1 MTDRIFHGL
10 NEQQAAAVS
19 AVRGPVCILAGAG
32 SGKTTTITRRIANQI
47 ATGTFDSSEIL
58 AVTFTDK
65 AAREMAARLQRL
77 GVAAVRA
84 RTFHAQALA
93 LYKQFATDTAEIV
106 ASKGQVLAALVK
118 RLPPPHKFTSVRDI
132 ATEIEWAKNRCIGP
146 DRYIELAAA
155 EGRATPVPVEVMG
168 GLYKT
173 YERRKADAGLMDF
186 EDLLAR
192 TIELMRTDERALNA
206 IRSKY
211 RAFTVDEYQDVNLLQ
226 QTLLDVWVGERRD
239 LCVVGDDYQSI
250 FGFTGATP
258 RYLLNFPERHD
269 AQVFRLTVNYRS
281 TPQVLGLANRLVPKL
296 GGSPKSLTAR
306 AGADGPEPVFREHAT
321 GAGEVEWIVRQCR
334 ALRSAG
340 VSWEDMAV
348 LYRIN
353 GRSEDVEEAFS
364 ADRLPYQVRDGSFL
378 RRPAARSV
386 IAKLKRAPD
395 AAVTQIIDQ
404 IVRGLGWREQIPDDL
419 DASEATRQA
428 DLGRLRALAHE
439 FDAADQAEAPE
450 KANKTAAERFVEDLA
465 KRFAVERDGRGVQIL
480 TYHRAKGLEFEA
492 VFLPRMEEKELP
504 FALSKSDAEIA
515 EERRLLYVGITRAK
529 KYLFVSWAAQRP
541 GDRRRSP
548 KRSPFLAEIRPQS
561 VPTSGRLAGSP
572 SGGAR
577 PAEGSPGESRP
588 KVAVGDEH
596 LALFTALKDWRL
608 QAARKNGVPAYVVFH
623 DQTLARIAEERP
635 GNVIELGRISG
646 IGPTKIQRYGSDV
659 LELIGAHA
667 G

>member
-1 MTDRIFHGL
+1 MDRIFQGL
-10 NEQQAAAVS
+10 NEQQAAAVA

-47 ATGTFDSSEIL
+47 ATGTFDASEIL

-77 GVAAVRA
+77 GVPAVRA

-93 LYKQFATDTAEIV
+93 LYKAFSSDAAEIV
-106 ASKGQVLAALVK
+106 PSKGQILSPLVK
-118 RLPPPHKFTSVRDI
+118 RLPPPHKFTAVRDI
-132 ATEIEWAKNRCIGP
+132 ATEIEWAKNRMIGP
-146 DRYIELAAA
+146 DRYIEVATA
-155 EGRATPVPVEVMG
+155 ESRVTPVPVEVMG

-173 YERRKADAGLMDF
+173 YERRKEAAGLMDF

-192 TIELMRTDERALNA
+192 TIELLRTDERAMNA
-206 IRSKY
+206 VRTKY

-226 QTLLDVWVGERRD
+226 QSLLDVWVGERRD

-258 RYLLNFPERHD
+258 RYLLDFPERHD

-281 TPQVLGLANRLVPKL
+281 TPQVLNVANRLVPKM

-321 GAGEVEWIVRQCR
+321 GSGEVEWIVRQCR
-334 ALRSAG
+334 ALRNAG
-340 VSWEDMAV
+340 VPWEEMAV

-353 GRSEDVEEAFS
+353 GRSEDLEEAFS

-395 AAVTQIIDQ
+395 TAVGPLMDQ
-404 IVRGLGWREQIPDDL
+404 IARGLGWREEVPDDT

-439 FDAADQAEAPE
+439 FDDATKPDDAKPVKTRAEL
-450 KANKTAAERFVEDLA
+450 FVEDLG
-465 KRFAVERDGRGVQIL
+465 KRFAVEREGRGVQIL
-480 TYHRAKGLEFEA
+480 TYHRSKGLEFEA

-548 KRSPFLAEIRPQS
+548 KRSPFLAEMRPQA
-561 VPTSGRLAGSP
+561 VPTSGRLTGTPAGAAAASRE
-572 SGGAR
+572 A
-577 PAEGSPGESRP
+577 ESRP

-623 DQTLARIAEERP
+623 DQTLARIAQERP
-635 GNVIELGRISG
+635 ANVIELGRISG
-646 IGPTKIQRYGSDV
+646 IGPTKIQRYGSEV
-659 LELIGAHA
+659 LDLIGTHA